1 MSFSH
6 IFRFQKL
13 LQKIMRLPGY
23 FEGSK
28 YRKKQRGFPGTKK
41 HFVVTDNAHNSGSE
55 PKIMQSPGKVNKT
68 APF

>member
-1 MSFSH
+1 
-6 IFRFQKL
+6 
-13 LQKIMRLPGY
+13 MRLPGY
-23 FEGSK
+23 FERSK